1 MKIYVNKSLNVG
13 LLNLKCSTKSRAVN
27 METYL
32 GENFIPLKLER
43 RKILTEN
50 LEVIG
55 SLGSNL
61 LILEF
66 IKTMRVN
73 MITD

>member
-1 MKIYVNKSLNVG
+1 
-13 LLNLKCSTKSRAVN
+13 

-73 MITD
+73 MITDRLINRVQLKITHKKIKV

>member
-1 MKIYVNKSLNVG
+1 
-13 LLNLKCSTKSRAVN
+13 

-66 IKTMRVN
+66 IKTMCVN
-73 MITD
+73 MITDRLINGVQLKITHKKIKV